1 MKPNLLEIDKAFT
14 EQYRSLFEIQ
24 QKIQSQLSSYEFDL
38 EKTEITEAIIERM
51 LAFWYFHVNNNKV
64 ILDREINTTAADF
77 FTETCLFFLKSYF
90 KNTKGFEV
98 CSEKTIIDNSKIRPD
113 ISIWKADKLIAVI
126 ELKVSNGWKGKF
138 ILPHLEEREKIIKEH
153 HPNIYFGVLAFWNF
167 FDNHDPKWNKNYFG
181 LLQYDPQNNHKRTN
195 ASVEGMIRMVNEVIY
210 L

>member
-77 FTETCLFFLKSYF
+77 FTETCLFFLKLYF
-90 KNTKGFEV
+90 EQKEGYKV
-98 CSEKTIIDNSKIRPD
+98 CSEEVIAQNPIIRPD
-113 ISIWKADKLIAVI
+113 ITIKKNEQLIAVI
-126 ELKVSNGWKGKF
+126 ELKVSDGWKGKF
-138 ILPHLEEREKIIKEH
+138 MTSHLEERENLIKAK
-153 HPNIYFGVLAFWNF
+153 HPSVYFGVLAFWNF
-167 FDNHDPKWNKNYFG
+167 FSTDAPKWNKNYFS
-181 LLQYDPQNNHKRTN
+181 LLQFDPKNNHKRTN
-195 ASVEGMIRMVNEVIY
+195 ASVEVMIKRLNELVG